1 MHSLR
6 GFWILLFPGQKW
18 LVEGLSL
25 ILSMVG
31 IAAYFFYWRAN
42 RKEADMLFA
51 GAICLTIWITP
62 HAMIY
67 DLSILLIPAI
77 LLWQARPRL
86 RMIWRPLFALIWIV
100 TLLSG
105 PLTFAE
111 KNYFNLAIQLS
122 IPVLFLVYYIIFKYT
137 VLKSPEEVPMENTV
151 VDL

>member
-1 MHSLR
+1 MDGSQ
-6 GFWILLFPGQKW
+6 ILMRF
-18 LVEGLSL
+18 
-25 ILSMVG
+25 I
-31 IAAYFFYWRAN
+31 
-42 RKEADMLFA
+42 

-67 DLSILLIPAI
+67 DLSILLIPAM